1 MSEAYTLKKETTAAK
16 ALLAN
21 LRDIIGDD
29 DGLAK
34 DTIEGE
40 TSLNEAIDSAV
51 KRMIDDHLMIAG
63 LGVMMLEM
71 EARKHRLE
79 ARVNAMKTAIA
90 HAMEVAGEKTVHT
103 PAVTISLRK
112 VPPSVLVTEEVLVP
126 SRFWKTPPPKLSKT
140 DVGRALK
147 DGEAVPGASLSN
159 GGMTIALKWS

>member
-1 MSEAYTLKKETTAAK
+1 MSATHAIKKETAAAK

-21 LRDIIGDD
+21 LQDIIGDD
-29 DGLAK
+29 DVLAK
-34 DTIEGE
+34 DTIDGE
-40 TSLNEAIDSAV
+40 TGLNEAIDSAV
-51 KRMIDDHLMIAG
+51 KQMVDDHLMIAG

-90 HAMEVAGEKTVHT
+90 HAMEVAGKQSVPT

-126 SRFWKTPPPKLSKT
+126 SKFWKTQPPKLSKT
-140 DVGRALK
+140 AVAKALK